1 MATQPVP
8 DVSPPNY
15 HSPPAQPPSMQPQSS
30 SLTSP
35 ISPVLFYS
43 DCILTFSFVLRFTS
57 PIARIK
63 DMEVEV
69 DRLTGLCKRQISEL
83 RTIKRRARRLA
94 EKDAERAAKAQ
105 RKKEVAS
112 QRKEKEAERLQQ
124 RRDRPVDAPFTG
136 SLNSKNRPDLQ
147 EVAGALGLPETG
159 TKEVLLRS
167 INAYFEA
174 NPEVRDSS
182 RFSGLFKRA
191 TRRQPCTDENG
202 RPMASTSY
210 IQPEP
215 LATNVLNT
223 LATNTVSWLT
233 DNFLRYWL
241 SYF

>member
-8 DVSPPNY
+8 DVSPPIY
-15 HSPPAQPPSMQPQSS
+15 HGPPAQPLSMQPQSS

-43 DCILTFSFVLRFTS
+43 DLVI
-57 PIARIK
+57 IARIK
-63 DMEVEV
+63 DLEMEVH
-69 DRLTGLCKRQISEL
+69 RLTGHCKRQISEL
-83 RTIKRRARRLA
+83 QTMKRRARWLA

-105 RKKEVAS
+105 KKKEVAE

-147 EVAGALGLPETG
+147 DVAGALGLPETG
-159 TKEVLLRS
+159 TKEVLIRS

-174 NPEVRDSS
+174 NPEIRDSP
-182 RFSGLFKRA
+182 RFSGLFKLA
-191 TRRQPCTDENG
+191 TRRQPCADENG
-202 RPMASTSY
+202 QPTASTSY
-210 IQPEP
+210 IQPQP

-223 LATNTVSWLT
+223 LATNTFS
-233 DNFLRYWL
+233 
-241 SYF
+241 